1 MAIAAQ
7 RDHVWVFEQQELVGD
22 KPLLALG
29 DELVLQLQRLAVIR
43 APEFPQTTLT
53 H

>member
-1 MAIAAQ
+1 
-7 RDHVWVFEQQELVGD
+7 VGVFEQQELIGD
-22 KPLLALG
+22 ETLLALG
-29 DELVLQLQRLAVIR
+29 DELPLQFQRLAVIR